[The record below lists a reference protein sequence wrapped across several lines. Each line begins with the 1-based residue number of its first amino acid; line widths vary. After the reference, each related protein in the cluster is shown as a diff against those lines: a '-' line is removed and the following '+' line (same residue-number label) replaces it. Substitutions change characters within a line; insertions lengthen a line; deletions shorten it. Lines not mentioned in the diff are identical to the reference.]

1 LCEHPQHHNITTHNS
16 KLINN
21 RKKIKLNSYLELLGD
36 LLDYFALK
44 NDSYGWKE
52 FIFSSSKENSK

>member
-1 LCEHPQHHNITTHNS
+1 VNIHNITTHNS